1 VPQISVGMVRLV
13 TATIVLALLSAN
25 GSALA
30 ATEAPIIRTVD
41 IGHGITLH
49 YVEQGT
55 GTPVIFV
62 HGSLS
67 DGGYWADQI
76 GPFAGHYRAIA
87 YSRRYNY
94 PNVNPARP
102 GYSAVVDAEDLAGF
116 IHTLHLGK
124 VVVIGHSYGALTAL
138 FLAAKHPE
146 LVRAL
151 VLAEPPAISLL
162 AHLPG
167 DETKTGKAMS
177 EDIRRRMVVPMQQA
191 FRRGDRDAGIA
202 AFIDYV
208 FNDPHAWDKMSDSAR
223 AAMLRD
229 AHEWDV
235 MMKTGT
241 LFPNI
246 EPSTL
251 RRITAPVL
259 LISGAKSYPF
269 LGLITEELA
278 RLLPNRETIVLPD
291 AGHQMWYQAP
301 DVCRRDVEAF
311 LVRMG
316 IQSRLHQ
323 FLTLAK
329 NRDYTIDNSTRVRE
343 SVVCVFPPAP
353 RVRRSQARRRG
364 SQRGDLVHYSDP
376 DFSQSAY
383 PPQSAETGHCLPSH
397 LRRSRLA

>member
-1 VPQISVGMVRLV
+1 MPKISAWTVRIV
-13 TATIVLALLSAN
+13 TVTIVLALLSAHGGAVPN
-25 GSALA
+25 AD
-30 ATEAPIIRTVD
+30 APILQTAN
-41 IGHGITLH
+41 IGHGLALH

-55 GTPVIFV
+55 GTPLIFV

-76 GPFAGHYRAIA
+76 GPFAKHYRAIA
-87 YSRRYNY
+87 YSRRYNN
-94 PNVNPARP
+94 PNVNPVRR
-102 GYSAVVDAEDLAGF
+102 GYSAVVDAEDLAAF

-162 AHLPG
+162 MHLPS
-167 DETKTGKAMS
+167 DEAKTGKAMF
-177 EDIRRRMVVPMQQA
+177 EDIQRKMVAPMQQA
-191 FRRGDRDAGIA
+191 FRKGDHDAGIA
-202 AFIDYV
+202 AFMDYV
-208 FNDPHAWDKMSDSAR
+208 FNDPHAWDKMPESAR
-223 AAMLRD
+223 EDTLRD

-235 MMKTGT
+235 MMTTGI

-246 EPSTL
+246 EPPTI

-259 LISGAKSYPF
+259 LLSGAKSYQF

-301 DVCRRDVEAF
+301 DVCRRDVETF
-311 LVRMG
+311 LVHIG
-316 IQSRLHQ
+316 IPSLH
-323 FLTLAK
+323 
-329 NRDYTIDNSTRVRE
+329 S
-343 SVVCVFPPAP
+343 
-353 RVRRSQARRRG
+353 
-364 SQRGDLVHYSDP
+364 
-376 DFSQSAY
+376 
-383 PPQSAETGHCLPSH
+383 
-397 LRRSRLA
+397 

>member
-1 VPQISVGMVRLV
+1 MPKISARTVRIV
-13 TATIVLALLSAN
+13 TVTIVLALLSAHGGAVPN
-25 GSALA
+25 AD
-30 ATEAPIIRTVD
+30 APILQTAN
-41 IGHGITLH
+41 IGHGLALH

-55 GTPVIFV
+55 GTPLIFV

-76 GPFAGHYRAIA
+76 GPFAKHYRAIA

-94 PNVNPARP
+94 PNVNPVRR
-102 GYSAVVDAEDLAGF
+102 GYSAVVDAEDLAAF

-162 AHLPG
+162 MHLPSA
-167 DETKTGKAMS
+167 EAKTGKAMF
-177 EDIRRRMVVPMQQA
+177 EDIQRKMVAPMQQA
-191 FRRGDRDAGIA
+191 FRKGDHDAGIA
-202 AFIDYV
+202 AFMDYV
-208 FNDPHAWDKMSDSAR
+208 FNDPHAWDKMPESAR
-223 AAMLRD
+223 EDTLRD

-235 MMKTGT
+235 MMTTGI

-246 EPSTL
+246 EPPTI

-259 LISGAKSYPF
+259 LLSGAKSYQF

-301 DVCRRDVEAF
+301 DVCRRDVETF
-311 LVRMG
+311 LVHIG
-316 IQSRLHQ
+316 ILSLH
-323 FLTLAK
+323 
-329 NRDYTIDNSTRVRE
+329 S
-343 SVVCVFPPAP
+343 
-353 RVRRSQARRRG
+353 
-364 SQRGDLVHYSDP
+364 
-376 DFSQSAY
+376 
-383 PPQSAETGHCLPSH
+383 
-397 LRRSRLA
+397 

>member
-1 VPQISVGMVRLV
+1 MMRREAIVPKISARTVRIV
-13 TATIVLALLSAN
+13 TVTIVLALLSAHGGAVPN
-25 GSALA
+25 AD
-30 ATEAPIIRTVD
+30 APILQTAN
-41 IGHGITLH
+41 IGHGLALH

-55 GTPVIFV
+55 GTPLIFV

-76 GPFAGHYRAIA
+76 GPFAKHYRAIA

-94 PNVNPARP
+94 PNVNPVRR
-102 GYSAVVDAEDLAGF
+102 GYSAVVDAEDLAAF

-162 AHLPG
+162 MHLPS
-167 DETKTGKAMS
+167 DEAKTGKAMF
-177 EDIRRRMVVPMQQA
+177 EDIQRKMVAPMQQA
-191 FRRGDRDAGIA
+191 FRKGDHDAGIA
-202 AFIDYV
+202 AFMDYV
-208 FNDPHAWDKMSDSAR
+208 FNDPHAWDKMPESAR
-223 AAMLRD
+223 EDTLRD

-235 MMKTGT
+235 MMTTGI

-246 EPSTL
+246 EPPTI

-259 LISGAKSYPF
+259 LLSGAKSYQF

-301 DVCRRDVEAF
+301 DVCRRDVETF
-311 LVRMG
+311 LVHIG
-316 IQSRLHQ
+316 IPSLH
-323 FLTLAK
+323 
-329 NRDYTIDNSTRVRE
+329 S
-343 SVVCVFPPAP
+343 
-353 RVRRSQARRRG
+353 
-364 SQRGDLVHYSDP
+364 
-376 DFSQSAY
+376 
-383 PPQSAETGHCLPSH
+383 
-397 LRRSRLA
+397 

>member
-1 VPQISVGMVRLV
+1 MPKISARTVRIV
-13 TATIVLALLSAN
+13 TVTIVLALLSAHGGAVPN
-25 GSALA
+25 AD
-30 ATEAPIIRTVD
+30 APILQTAN
-41 IGHGITLH
+41 IGHGLALH

-55 GTPVIFV
+55 GTPLIFV

-76 GPFAGHYRAIA
+76 GPFAKHYRAIA

-94 PNVNPARP
+94 PNVNPVRR
-102 GYSAVVDAEDLAGF
+102 GYSAVVDAEDLAAF

-162 AHLPG
+162 MHLPS
-167 DETKTGKAMS
+167 DEAKTGKAMF
-177 EDIRRRMVVPMQQA
+177 EDIQRKMVAPMQQA
-191 FRRGDRDAGIA
+191 FRKGDHDAGIA
-202 AFIDYV
+202 AFMDYV
-208 FNDPHAWDKMSDSAR
+208 FNDPHAWDKMPESAR
-223 AAMLRD
+223 EDTLRD

-235 MMKTGT
+235 MMTTGI

-246 EPSTL
+246 EPPTI

-259 LISGAKSYPF
+259 LLSGAKSYQF

-301 DVCRRDVEAF
+301 DVCRRDVERF
-311 LVRMG
+311 LVRIG
-316 IQSRLHQ
+316 IPSLH
-323 FLTLAK
+323 
-329 NRDYTIDNSTRVRE
+329 S
-343 SVVCVFPPAP
+343 
-353 RVRRSQARRRG
+353 
-364 SQRGDLVHYSDP
+364 
-376 DFSQSAY
+376 
-383 PPQSAETGHCLPSH
+383 
-397 LRRSRLA
+397 

>member
-1 VPQISVGMVRLV
+1 MPKISARTVRIV
-13 TATIVLALLSAN
+13 TVTIVLALLSAHGGAVPN
-25 GSALA
+25 AD
-30 ATEAPIIRTVD
+30 APILQTAN
-41 IGHGITLH
+41 IGHGLALH

-55 GTPVIFV
+55 GTPLIFV

-76 GPFAGHYRAIA
+76 GPFAKHYRAIA

-94 PNVNPARP
+94 PNVNPVRR
-102 GYSAVVDAEDLAGF
+102 GYSAVVDAEDLAAF

-162 AHLPG
+162 MHLPS
-167 DETKTGKAMS
+167 DEAKTGKAMF
-177 EDIRRRMVVPMQQA
+177 EDIQRKMVAPMQQA
-191 FRRGDRDAGIA
+191 FRKGDHDAGIA
-202 AFIDYV
+202 AFMDYV
-208 FNDPHAWDKMSDSAR
+208 FNDPHAWDKMPESAR
-223 AAMLRD
+223 EDTLRD

-235 MMKTGT
+235 MMTTGI

-246 EPSTL
+246 EPPTI

-259 LISGAKSYPF
+259 LLSGAKSYQF

-301 DVCRRDVEAF
+301 DVCRRDVETF
-311 LVRMG
+311 LVHIG
-316 IQSRLHQ
+316 IPSLH
-323 FLTLAK
+323 
-329 NRDYTIDNSTRVRE
+329 SGTRRTD
-343 SVVCVFPPAP
+343 C
-353 RVRRSQARRRG
+353 G
-364 SQRGDLVHYSDP
+364 WLV
-376 DFSQSAY
+376 
-383 PPQSAETGHCLPSH
+383 G
-397 LRRSRLA
+397 

>member
-1 VPQISVGMVRLV
+1 VPKISARTVRIV
-13 TATIVLALLSAN
+13 TVTIVLALLSAHGGAVPN
-25 GSALA
+25 AD
-30 ATEAPIIRTVD
+30 APILQTAN
-41 IGHGITLH
+41 IGHGLALH

-55 GTPVIFV
+55 GTPLIFV

-67 DGGYWADQI
+67 DGGYWADQV
-76 GPFAGHYRAIA
+76 GPFAKHYRAIA

-94 PNVNPARP
+94 PNVNPVRR
-102 GYSAVVDAEDLAGF
+102 GYSAVVDAEDLAAF

-162 AHLPG
+162 MHLPS
-167 DETKTGKAMS
+167 DEANTGKAMF
-177 EDIRRRMVVPMQQA
+177 EDIQRKMVAPMQQA
-191 FRRGDRDAGIA
+191 FRKGDHDAGIA
-202 AFIDYV
+202 AFMDYV
-208 FNDPHAWDKMSDSAR
+208 FNDPHAWDKMPESAR
-223 AAMLRD
+223 EDTLRD

-235 MMKTGT
+235 MMTTGI

-246 EPSTL
+246 EPPTI

-259 LISGAKSYPF
+259 LLSGAKSYQF

-301 DVCRRDVEAF
+301 DVCRRDVETF
-311 LVRMG
+311 LVHIG
-316 IQSRLHQ
+316 IPSLH
-323 FLTLAK
+323 
-329 NRDYTIDNSTRVRE
+329 S
-343 SVVCVFPPAP
+343 
-353 RVRRSQARRRG
+353 
-364 SQRGDLVHYSDP
+364 
-376 DFSQSAY
+376 
-383 PPQSAETGHCLPSH
+383 
-397 LRRSRLA
+397 

>member
-1 VPQISVGMVRLV
+1 MPKISARTVRIV
-13 TATIVLALLSAN
+13 TVTIVLALLSAHGGAVPN
-25 GSALA
+25 AD
-30 ATEAPIIRTVD
+30 APILQTAN
-41 IGHGITLH
+41 IGHGLALH

-55 GTPVIFV
+55 GTPLIFV

-76 GPFAGHYRAIA
+76 GPFAKHYRAIA

-94 PNVNPARP
+94 PNVNPVRR
-102 GYSAVVDAEDLAGF
+102 GYSAVVDAEDLAAF

-162 AHLPG
+162 MHLPS
-167 DETKTGKAMS
+167 DEAKTGKAMF
-177 EDIRRRMVVPMQQA
+177 EDIQRKMVAPMQQA
-191 FRRGDRDAGIA
+191 FRKGDHDAGIA
-202 AFIDYV
+202 AFMDYV
-208 FNDPHAWDKMSDSAR
+208 FNDLHAWDKMPESAR
-223 AAMLRD
+223 EDTLRD

-235 MMKTGT
+235 MMTTGI

-246 EPSTL
+246 EPPTI

-259 LISGAKSYPF
+259 LLSGAKSYQF

-301 DVCRRDVEAF
+301 DVCRTDVETF
-311 LVRMG
+311 LFHIG
-316 IQSRLHQ
+316 IPSLH
-323 FLTLAK
+323 
-329 NRDYTIDNSTRVRE
+329 S
-343 SVVCVFPPAP
+343 
-353 RVRRSQARRRG
+353 
-364 SQRGDLVHYSDP
+364 
-376 DFSQSAY
+376 
-383 PPQSAETGHCLPSH
+383 
-397 LRRSRLA
+397 

>member
-1 VPQISVGMVRLV
+1 MPKISARTVCIV
-13 TATIVLALLSAN
+13 TVTIVLALLSAHGGAVPN
-25 GSALA
+25 AD
-30 ATEAPIIRTVD
+30 APILQTAN
-41 IGHGITLH
+41 IGHGLALH

-55 GTPVIFV
+55 GTPLIFV

-76 GPFAGHYRAIA
+76 GPFAKHYRAIA

-94 PNVNPARP
+94 PNVNPVRR
-102 GYSAVVDAEDLAGF
+102 GYSAVVDAEDLAAF

-162 AHLPG
+162 MHLPS
-167 DETKTGKAMS
+167 DEAKTGKAMF
-177 EDIRRRMVVPMQQA
+177 EDIQRKMVAPMQQA
-191 FRRGDRDAGIA
+191 FRKGDHDAGIA
-202 AFIDYV
+202 AFMDYV
-208 FNDPHAWDKMSDSAR
+208 FNDPHAWDKMPESAR
-223 AAMLRD
+223 EDTLRD

-235 MMKTGT
+235 MMTTGI

-246 EPSTL
+246 EPPTI

-259 LISGAKSYPF
+259 LLSGAKSYRF

-301 DVCRRDVEAF
+301 DVCRRGVETF
-311 LVRMG
+311 LVHIG
-316 IQSRLHQ
+316 IPSLH
-323 FLTLAK
+323 
-329 NRDYTIDNSTRVRE
+329 S
-343 SVVCVFPPAP
+343 
-353 RVRRSQARRRG
+353 
-364 SQRGDLVHYSDP
+364 
-376 DFSQSAY
+376 
-383 PPQSAETGHCLPSH
+383 
-397 LRRSRLA
+397 